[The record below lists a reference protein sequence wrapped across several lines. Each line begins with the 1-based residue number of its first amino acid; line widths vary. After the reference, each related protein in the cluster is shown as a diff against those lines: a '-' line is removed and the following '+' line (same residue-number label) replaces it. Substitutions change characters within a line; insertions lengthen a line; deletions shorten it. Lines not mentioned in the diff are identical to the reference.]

1 MSRAGEIIQ
10 GVARWV
16 NPVIGSPAGPLETSV
31 FVDSFGPSLMPRTS
45 VHQGV
50 ATGLSVL
57 AARAVTKIA
66 DVPFAAMVSPR
77 MPGSDAG

>member
-1 MSRAGEIIQ
+1 MSTASDVIQ
-10 GVARWV
+10 RIARWI
-16 NPVIGSPAGPLETSV
+16 NPVIGSPAGPLETTV

-57 AARAVTKIA
+57 AARG
-66 DVPFAAMVSPR
+66 PSPR
-77 MPGSDAG
+77 SLMCRSQSWSPTTPA